1 MTTEKTKTAAKVLPA
16 ASVVETAKEQFAKA
30 TETHFKAA
38 DEAAA
43 LGKSNVEAVMQA
55 GSIFFH
61 GFEEL
66 TGLDAVVITHQH
78 SDHVDVERLPVLLE
92 ANDGAQLLVEPE
104 TCADLRA
111 AGIDATAFHPGNEV
125 TAAGVPLRAIGGQHA
140 VIHPDIPRVGNV
152 GVLVGTAISGSLQPS
167 NTQIEVSGVYLQA
180 CSRYYKPASSRNSL
194 ASDHLLIENARSM
207 CGEVFFFVLFSA
219 L

>member
-66 TGLDAVVITHQH
+66 TRSFVGMTQA
-78 SDHVDVERLPVLLE
+78 HVETGMS
-92 ANDGAQLLVEPE
+92 AAKAMIGAKTLTEL
-104 TCADLRA
+104 TDLQNSFTK
-111 AGIDATAFHPGNEV
+111 TAFDSAVSEATHISELAIKIANEAIEPISARV
-125 TAAGVPLRAIGGQHA
+125 TATMEQM
-140 VIHPDIPRVGNV
+140 
-152 GVLVGTAISGSLQPS
+152 SKPS
-167 NTQIEVSGVYLQA
+167 FA
-180 CSRYYKPASSRNSL
+180 A
-194 ASDHLLIENARSM
+194 
-207 CGEVFFFVLFSA
+207 F
-219 L
+219 